1 MKKAKPRLF
10 QLNTIKKGTLLLHW
24 VPFFLLFGAWA
35 LNCQNPFFWD
45 TVQLASRQAGWYF
58 DQNFKYLLLP
68 DAIDSGHPSGF
79 GMYLAL
85 CWKLFGQ
92 TLLVSHL
99 AMLPFIGL
107 FYVGLLRIGS
117 TLDAFWGRFLPL
129 LVAVDPVILGQV
141 SLVSPDTALIAL
153 FLWGFIVVKFRFELR
168 YAQLILTFCCLGL
181 AMISLRGMMAV
192 VVLYLFQAFTNKDF
206 PWKNLLQWLQTTL
219 PYLPSGLFAL
229 AFLMYHAQAKSW
241 IGFHGDSPWQESF
254 KYVTFN
260 GLIKNCLILL
270 WRLLDYGRIFMVL
283 GILFL
288 LVQKRSFVQTNKPYL
303 LLFILALL
311 IQTPHFLLFKGLNA
325 HRYLLPTFL
334 AGHLL
339 FLSLLAQGKLSGAFK
354 SGLLIVVTLGLLSGN
369 CWIYPRGIAQ
379 GWDSTPAHWAHFG
392 LRSELIQYL
401 DQHKIPLAEV
411 GTVFPEV
418 GPLHWRDLHHRQEGF
433 SPVNLN
439 ANQYIYY
446 SSTMNDFTNGQRAI
460 LWQQWTKVLIRK
472 RAGLETILFKKPAQQ
487 NHEF

>member
-10 QLNTIKKGTLLLHW
+10 RLSAPNNGILLLAW
-24 VPFFLLFGAWA
+24 IPLFFLLAVWGW
-35 LNCQNPFFWD
+35 NCQNPFFWD
-45 TVQLASRQAGWYF
+45 TVQLASRQGNWYF
-58 DQNFKYLLLP
+58 EQNFKYLLLP
-68 DAIDSGHPSGF
+68 DVIDSGHPSGF

-107 FYVGLLRIGS
+107 FYVGILRIGS

-129 LVAVDPVILGQV
+129 LIAVDPVILGQV
-141 SLVSPDTALIAL
+141 SLVSPDVALIAL
-153 FLWGFIVVKFRFELR
+153 FLWGFIAVKFRFQLR

-181 AMISLRGMMAV
+181 AAISLRGMMAV
-192 VVLYLFQAFTNKDF
+192 VVLYVFQVFSHQDF
-206 PWKNLLQWLQTTL
+206 SWRNLSPWLQSLL

-229 AFLMYHAQAKSW
+229 AFLIYHAQAKSW
-241 IGFHGDSPWQESF
+241 IGFHGDSPWQASFEYVSF
-254 KYVTFN
+254 K
-260 GLIKNCLILL
+260 GLIKNCFVLL

-283 GILFL
+283 GILFI

-303 LLFILALL
+303 LLFILTLL

-325 HRYLLPTFL
+325 HRYLLPAFL

-339 FLSLLAQGKLSGAFK
+339 FLSSLAQRKLNDAFK
-354 SGLLIVVTLGLLSGN
+354 SALLIVVTLGLLSGN

-379 GWDSTPAHWAHFG
+379 GWDSTPAHWAHFEM
-392 LRSELIQYL
+392 RKELIKYL
-401 DQHKIPLAEV
+401 DQNKIPLAEV

-418 GPLHWRDLHHRQEGF
+418 GPLHWRDLNHRQDGF
-433 SPVNLN
+433 SSVNFKI
-439 ANQYIYY
+439 NQYVYY
-446 SSTMNDFTNGQRAI
+446 SSTMNDFSDGQRAV
-460 LWQQWTKVLIRK
+460 LWQQWTKVLVRK
-472 RAGLETILFKKPAQQ
+472 KAGLETILFKKPAQQ

>member
-10 QLNTIKKGTLLLHW
+10 RLSAPKNGILLLAW
-24 VPFFLLFGAWA
+24 IPFFFLLSVWGW
-35 LNCQNPFFWD
+35 NCQNPFFWD

-58 DQNFKYLLLP
+58 EQNFKYLLLP
-68 DAIDSGHPSGF
+68 DVIDSGHPSGF

-141 SLVSPDTALIAL
+141 SLVSPDVALIAL
-153 FLWGFIVVKFRFELR
+153 FLWGFIAVQCRFQLR
-168 YAQLILTFCCLGL
+168 YAQLILTLCCLGL
-181 AMISLRGMMAV
+181 AAISLRGMMAV
-192 VVLYLFQAFTNKDF
+192 VVLYFFQVFSHKDF
-206 PWKNLLQWLQTTL
+206 SWKNLTLWLQSLL
-219 PYLPSGLFAL
+219 PYLPAGLFAL

-254 KYVTFN
+254 QFVNVN
-260 GLIKNCLILL
+260 GLLKNCLVLL
-270 WRLLDYGRIFMVL
+270 WRLLDYGRIFMIL
-283 GILFL
+283 GIIFL
-288 LVQKRSFVQTNKPYL
+288 WVCKRSIGKKDQPYL
-303 LLFILALL
+303 LLFMLALL

-325 HRYLLPTFL
+325 HRYLLPVFL

-339 FLSLLAQGKLSGAFK
+339 FLSSLAQRKLNDALK
-354 SGLLIVVTLGLLSGN
+354 SALLIVATLGLLSGN

-379 GWDSTPAHWAHFG
+379 GWDSTPAHWAHFEM
-392 LRSELIQYL
+392 RKELIQYL
-401 DQHKIPLAEV
+401 GQNKIPLAEV

-418 GPLHWRDLHHRQEGF
+418 GPLHWRDLNHRQDGF
-433 SPVNLN
+433 SPVNLKI
-439 ANQYIYY
+439 NQYVYC
-446 SSTMNDFTNGQRAI
+446 SSTMNDFTDGQRAI
-460 LWQQWTKVLIRK
+460 LWQQWTKVLVRK

>member
-10 QLNTIKKGTLLLHW
+10 QLNTRKKGTLLLHW
-24 VPFFLLFGAWA
+24 VPFFLLFSAWA

-58 DQNFKYLLLP
+58 DQNFQQVLLP

-92 TLLVSHL
+92 TLQVSHF
-99 AMLPFIGL
+99 AMLPFIGI
-107 FYVGLLRIGS
+107 FYMGLLYISS
-117 TLDAFWGRFLPL
+117 TIEANWCRFLPL
-129 LVAVDPVILGQV
+129 LVAVDPVMLGQV
-141 SLVSPDTALIAL
+141 SLVSPDIALIAL
-153 FLWGFIVVKFRFELR
+153 FLWGLIAVKFSFQLR
-168 YAQLILTFCCLGL
+168 YAQLMLTFCCLGL
-181 AMISLRGMMAV
+181 AMISLRGMIAV
-192 VVLYLFQAFTNKDF
+192 VVLYLFQAFANKDF
-206 PWKNLLQWLQTTL
+206 PWKNLLRWLQTTL

-254 KYVTFN
+254 KYVTFY
-260 GLIKNCLILL
+260 GLMKNCLILL
-270 WRLLDYGRIFMVL
+270 WRLLDYGRIFMIL
-283 GILFL
+283 GIIFL
-288 LVQKRSFVQTNKPYL
+288 WVYSRSIGKTKQPYL

-325 HRYLLPTFL
+325 HRYLLPVFL

-339 FLSLLAQGKLSGAFK
+339 FLSLLAQRKLNDALK
-354 SGLLIVVTLGLLSGN
+354 SALLIVVTLGLLSGN
-369 CWIYPRGIAQ
+369 RWIYPRGIAQ
-379 GWDSTPAHWAHFG
+379 GWDSTPAHWAHFEM
-392 LRSELIQYL
+392 RKELIQNL
-401 DQHKIPLAEV
+401 DQNKIPLAVV

-418 GPLHWRDLHHRQEGF
+418 GPLHWRDLNHRQDGF
-433 SPVNLN
+433 SSVNLKI
-439 ANQYIYY
+439 NQYVYY
-446 SSTMNDFTNGQRAI
+446 SSTMNDFTDAERAI
-460 LWQQWTKVLIRK
+460 LWQRWTKVLVRK